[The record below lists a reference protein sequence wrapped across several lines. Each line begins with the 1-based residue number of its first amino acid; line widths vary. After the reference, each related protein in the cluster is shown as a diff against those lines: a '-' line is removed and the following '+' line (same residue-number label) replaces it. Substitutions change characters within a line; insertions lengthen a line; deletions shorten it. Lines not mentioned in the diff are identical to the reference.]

1 MLDHLN
7 SGRAAFGEPDFLAER
22 WGECEHLRR
31 GCPQSRAPALEG
43 PLFFLGVAACPSSAF
58 PLFQPGSDKT
68 TTVSFR
74 RRPVLVEGPTPQTS
88 PSPIHLGVKHILFPH
103 VWGPRG
109 FPFRITSSSGLF
121 SSWSLQ
127 EPRCRGRLLL
137 CGPQASKGSGMP
149 AGRLLAWEEGALPA
163 KVWGLSMGSPPSHFH
178 ASCSLSVRTEEL
190 LSMV

>member
-1 MLDHLN
+1 MNVSISEEVALSHGL
-7 SGRAAFGEPDFLAER
+7 
-22 WGECEHLRR
+22 
-31 GCPQSRAPALEG
+31 PALEG

-163 KVWGLSMGSPPSHFH
+163 KVWGLSMGSPPVIFTLP
-178 ASCSLSVRTEEL
+178 APSL
-190 LSMV
+190 